1 MRLTGLLL
9 LASLLIAASP
19 ALAIGSAEKGD
30 TSIEATGSGRLTGV
44 YLHFPDEPA
53 FFPEQD
59 TGLAAAVLRL
69 MIDGDLGPYLDYDV
83 NLYADFSY
91 APTDLTGGTFAT
103 TSSFETP
110 YRTTYLSWG
119 FLERDD
125 MNGQMG
131 VDRFSLN
138 LEVDRISLTLG
149 RFAVNYSA
157 TSIFTPNDFFAPFS
171 PTAINQMYKP
181 GVDAVQLGITTG
193 LLSTVELLG
202 VMGYGTDDVPAWG
215 RSAVLA
221 RLSTILWNFEW
232 ALMGGKVAERWI
244 VAASLQG
251 EVGPFGV
258 RAEGHAG
265 FPDATGD
272 FKLDDRDRD
281 GGYLDDIHGSFAV
294 GFDYLH
300 TWQNLSMGVEYLFA
314 SNGASHPS
322 GYITRFM
329 SFFPDEVPFMGRH
342 YVGLSA
348 GLDIIPILR
357 LNTMA
362 LFNVND
368 YSGLASLFL
377 LWNIADEVDGLLGLL
392 VPWGEEPVA
401 DDGPPTHEPAIGS
414 EFGLMPV
421 MLFMEMRFYF

>member
-1 MRLTGLLL
+1 MRAGLLL
-9 LASLLIAASP
+9 AVLLLAASP
-19 ALAIGSAEKGD
+19 ALAIGSAGKGD
-30 TSIEATGSGRLTGV
+30 LSIDATGSGRLTGV
-44 YLHFPDEPA
+44 YLHFPDVPA

-59 TGLAAAVLRL
+59 AGLAAAVLRL
-69 MIDGDLGPYLDYDV
+69 MLEGDLGRYLDYDV
-83 NLYADFSY
+83 NLFADFSY
-91 APTDLTGGTFAT
+91 EPTAMTGGTFAT
-103 TSSFETP
+103 AGSFETP
-110 YRTTYLSWG
+110 YRTTYLSWDY
-119 FLERDD
+119 LDHEDLD
-125 MNGQMG
+125 GQMG

-138 LEVDRISLTLG
+138 LEVDPISLTLG
-149 RFAVNYSA
+149 RFPVNHSV
-157 TSIFTPNDFFAPFS
+157 TSVFTPNDFFAPFS

-181 GVDAVQLGITTG
+181 GVDAIQLGITTG
-193 LLSTVELLG
+193 MLSSVELVG

-232 ALMGGKVAERWI
+232 ALLGGKVAERWI

-258 RAEGHAG
+258 RAEGHLG
-265 FPDATGD
+265 LPDATGD

-281 GGYLDDIHGSFAV
+281 GGYLDDIHGAVAV
-294 GFDYLH
+294 GFDYMH
-300 TWQNLSMGVEYLFA
+300 TWQNLSIGVDYLFA

-322 GYITRFM
+322 GYITRFTR
-329 SFFPDEVPFMGRH
+329 FYPDEVPFMGRH

-348 GLDIIPILR
+348 GLDVIPILR

-362 LFNVND
+362 LFNVTD

-392 VPWGEEPVA
+392 VPWGEEPVL
-401 DDGPPTHEPAIGS
+401 DDGPPTHEPALES
-414 EFGLMPV
+414 EFGMMPL
-421 MLFMEMRFYF
+421 MLFLEMRFYF